1 MLKKLISAYVLIA
14 IGTVVL
20 IALLGASA
28 MDCPHTDGYT
38 TWQASCMPLSDGG
51 VHLWIGIMI
60 VFVVVGVIYVIRSRR
75 GYDKT

>member
-1 MLKKLISAYVLIA
+1 MKKLISAYVLIA

-20 IALLGASA
+20 IALLAASL
-28 MDCPHTDGYT
+28 MNCPYTDGYT
-38 TWQASCMPLSDGG
+38 TWQASCMPISNAG
-51 VHLWIGIMI
+51 VLLWIGIMI